1 MDPADSSPRS
11 SGRSEGAPRPQRS
24 RQGSSRRSSASEGE
38 REPGSSP
45 RTQRSGGES
54 RGASAGR
61 SSRPARDDA
70 ARAASSP
77 SESAGRAGRREPPK
91 SSRQAGR
98 GRRPSQQTRDA
109 RTRRPGAQRLRE
121 DVATGRTESQAAYDG
136 PPIPEDFTGKELDR
150 SVSAALKSLPEKLA
164 ARVARHLAA
173 AAAVLATD
181 PETAYA
187 HTVAARAR
195 AARVAVVRE
204 ASGEAAY
211 AAGRFKDALAEF
223 RAARR
228 MNSSPRYLPMMADSE
243 RGLGR
248 PERALA
254 LAKEP
259 AVAELDEDG
268 QIEMKIVESGARRDL
283 GDTAAAIRT
292 LEGRELRSRSRA
304 PWVPRLRYAYAE
316 ALLADG
322 QVDAAREW
330 FERAAGVD
338 AEGLTDAAE
347 RVAELEAGR

>member
-1 MDPADSSPRS
+1 MAPAD
-11 SGRSEGAPRPQRS
+11 E
-24 RQGSSRRSSASEGE
+24 SRRSSS
-38 REPGSSP
+38 
-45 RTQRSGGES
+45 RSGG
-54 RGASAGR
+54 RGTPREGAKQPSSGGQRSLGGQR
-61 SSRPARDDA
+61 SSRGQRSSGGDRSSSGQA
-70 ARAASSP
+70 AP
-77 SESAGRAGRREPPK
+77 AGRPPAGESGSRRSEAPAT
-91 SSRQAGR
+91 SRAPRSGDR
-98 GRRPSQQTRDA
+98 SVRRAPADRDTGRPSGQRPAPGRSDGKRRRDE
-109 RTRRPGAQRLRE
+109 PS
-121 DVATGRTESQAAYDG
+121 VSRTESQAAYDG
-136 PPIPEDFTGKELDR
+136 PPIPEHITGKELDS

-164 ARVARHLAA
+164 ARVARHLSA

-195 AARVAVVRE
+195 AARVALVRE

-211 AAGRFKDALAEF
+211 AAGRFKEALAEF

-228 MNSSPRYLPMMADSE
+228 MNSSPLYLPMMADSE

-254 LAKEP
+254 LAKDP
-259 AVAELDEDG
+259 AVTELDEDG

-283 GDTAAAIRT
+283 GDSAAAIRT

-304 PWVPRLRYAYAE
+304 SWVPRLRYAYAE

-338 AEGLTDAAE
+338 TEGATDAAD
-347 RVAELEAGR
+347 RVAELQARG